1 MEVITTHVNADFDAM
16 ASMIAAKKLYPEA
29 LLVFSGSQERTL
41 REFFIK
47 STLYLY
53 NFRRLRD
60 IDLEEVHRLIL
71 VDTRQASRI
80 ARFDQ
85 IVNRKGVEVHIYD
98 HHPDSPDDIPGD
110 HVVVR
115 PVGATVT
122 ILTQLIRER
131 GLDLTPEEATILS
144 LGIFEDTGSFT
155 FNSTTAE
162 DFEAAAYL
170 RRAGAD
176 LNVVS
181 DMVTQELTA
190 EQVSLLNELLLSA
203 RNYNIKGIEVCIAT
217 VSVDNYV
224 GDFALLVHKLK
235 DINNLDVVFALARM
249 EDRIYLVARSRL
261 SHVNAGAIARQFGG
275 GGHAT
280 AASATI
286 RDLTLIQVEE
296 RLMEILN
303 ASIRIYPTAE
313 ALMTSPVVFADVHMP
328 IHDAEQIMVRYNINS
343 MPVLQAGELVG
354 LITRQVLEKAIFHK
368 LEGQAV
374 GEFMTSDFGTVGPNA
389 GLLEIQTYLVEHQ
402 QRILPVVEEG
412 RILGV
417 ITRKDLLNF
426 LVNDQEES
434 AEPHLPE
441 MGGSRWP
448 KRKNI
453 SGIVKEQLDPEI
465 IQVLKDLGEF
475 AEHMGYKAYAIG
487 GFVRD
492 LILRRPN
499 LDMDIVIEGDGIE
512 FAKAFAEK
520 RGIRARCHKKFNTAV
535 LVFSERLKVDVA
547 SARFEYYQHPG
558 ALPVVEASSLRM
570 DLYRRDFTINTLAL
584 SINPGDF
591 GHLID
596 FFGGQ
601 RDLKE
606 KTIRVLHN
614 LSFVEDP
621 TRIMRAIRFEQR
633 FGFRIGKQTA
643 NLMRGAVKMG
653 LVHKLGGRRFFHEIQ
668 LILMEENPLPALQ
681 RMAEYGVLSVLSNYL
696 QFDAKRREIFNAIG
710 NVISWYRLSFLDEPL
725 ESWRVYAMGLFCDLP
740 RADLDGIWERL
751 DFPPTQSRRMVWTF
765 RRVEKLLRGF
775 FQLPDHR
782 PSDIYRALQDFNP
795 EEILFMMAKTSSER
809 VRRAISHYLH
819 RYRNVQTELRGRDL
833 KAMGIPPGPVYRA
846 ILDELLDAQINGEVK
861 SRQDEL
867 ALLSKNHPELVG
879 APLEQ
884 ESHGATGS

>member
-16 ASMIAAKKLYPEA
+16 ASMIAAKRLYPDA
-29 LLVFSGSQERTL
+29 LLVFSGSQERSL

-60 IDLEEVHRLIL
+60 IDMDEVRRLIL

-80 ARFDQ
+80 AKFER
-85 IVNRKGVEVHIYD
+85 IVNRRDVEVHIYD
-98 HHPDSPDDIPGD
+98 HHPDSPDDITGD
-110 HVVVR
+110 LVVVK
-115 PVGATVT
+115 PFGATVT
-122 ILTQLIRER
+122 LLTELIRER
-131 GLDLTPEEATILS
+131 GIELTPEEATIMS

-155 FNSTTAE
+155 FNSTTPE

-170 RRAGAD
+170 LRSGAD

-190 EQVSLLNELLLSA
+190 EQVSLLNELLVSA
-203 RNYNIKGIEVCIAT
+203 RNFNVNGIEVCIAT

-261 SHVNAGAIARQFGG
+261 PHVNAGAIARRFGG

-286 RDLTLIQVEE
+286 REFTLIQLEE
-296 RLMEILN
+296 KLLEAL
-303 ASIRIYPTAE
+303 ASTIRVYPTAE
-313 ALMTSPVVFADVHMP
+313 ALMSSPVKFARMQMP
-328 IHDAEQIMVRYNINS
+328 IHEVEQIMVRYNINS
-343 MPVLQAGELVG
+343 MPVFHEGELVG
-354 LITRQVLEKAIFHK
+354 LITRQVLEKAIYHK
-368 LEGQAV
+368 LEGLAV
-374 GEFMTSDFGTVGPNA
+374 GDFMTTDFSTVGLEADLP
-389 GLLEIQTYLVEHQ
+389 EIQTYLMEHR
-402 QRILPVVEEG
+402 QRILPVVRDG
-412 RILGV
+412 KVLGV
-417 ITRKDLLNF
+417 ITRKDLLSF
-426 LVNDQEES
+426 LVKDHDELELRFT
-434 AEPHLPE
+434 ET
-441 MGGSRWP
+441 GGSRWP

-453 SGIVKEQLDPEI
+453 TGVVREQLDREVLN
-465 IQVLKDLGEF
+465 VLKDLGAH
-475 AEHMGYKAYAIG
+475 AEAMGFEAYAIG

-492 LILRRPN
+492 LLLRRPN
-499 LDMDIVIEGDGIE
+499 LDMDIVVEGDGIE
-512 FAKAFAEK
+512 FARLFAEK
-520 RGIRARCHKKFNTAV
+520 HGIRARCHGKFNTAV
-535 LVFSERLKVDVA
+535 LIFSDSLKVDVA

-558 ALPVVEASSLRM
+558 ALPVVEASSLRL

-596 FFGGQ
+596 HFGGQ

-653 LVHKLGGRRFFHEIQ
+653 LVHKLGGKRFFHEIK
-668 LILMEENPLPALQ
+668 LVLMEENPLPALQ
-681 RMAEYGVLSVLSNYL
+681 RMDEYGILSVLSGNL
-696 QFDAKRREIFNAIG
+696 QFDSRRRELFNSLK
-710 NVISWYRLSFLDEPL
+710 NVVSWYRLSFLDEPL
-725 ESWRVYAMGLFCDLP
+725 ESWRVYSLGLFCGLP
-740 RADLDGIWERL
+740 LADLDEIWERL

-765 RRVEKLLRGF
+765 NSVDSLLRGF
-775 FQLPDHR
+775 FRLPDHR
-782 PSDIYRALQDFNP
+782 PSDIYRALQEFNP
-795 EEILFMMAKTSSER
+795 EEILYMMAKAPSER

-819 RYRNVQTELRGRDL
+819 RYRNVRTELRGRDL
-833 KAMGIPPGPVYRA
+833 KAFGIPPGPVYRLM
-846 ILDELLDAQINGEVK
+846 LDALLDAQLNGEVK
-861 SRQDEL
+861 SRQDEI
-867 ALLSKNHPELVG
+867 ALLCRVHPDFFCSPPKAEAQG
-879 APLEQ
+879 
-884 ESHGATGS
+884 TMGS